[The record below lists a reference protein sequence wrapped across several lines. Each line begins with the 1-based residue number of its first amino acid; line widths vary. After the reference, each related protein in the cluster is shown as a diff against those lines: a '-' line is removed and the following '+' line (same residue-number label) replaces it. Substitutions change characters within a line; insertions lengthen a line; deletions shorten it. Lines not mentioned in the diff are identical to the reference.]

1 MTLPE
6 QAPDQQES
14 RPRRQPDC
22 ESPADGV
29 SAVGLLALRNDL
41 AVALLALEALS
52 LDATLGAEQRRLV
65 DVGLARQLRAVERLA
80 VRSGRQVAHPQI

>member
-1 MTLPE
+1 MLPE
-6 QAPDQQES
+6 RGSES
-14 RPRRQPDC
+14 RAQLPGRRRNR
-22 ESPADGV
+22 ESPTDR
-29 SAVGLLALRNDL
+29 SPEECFLALRNDF

-52 LDATLGAEQRRLV
+52 ADVSLGMEQRRLV